1 MNYSVII
8 ENRISI
14 GFALGWSYYGR
25 NENYDYGELTLYI
38 GLISL
43 KIRYERI

>member
-1 MNYSVII
+1 MSYSVTI

-25 NENYDYGELTLYI
+25 SENYDYGELTLYI

>member
-1 MNYSVII
+1 MNYSVTI